1 MSYSFPKD
9 AKEGDKVTLENGVEY
24 IFHKDKARWVV
35 NSVTDSLG
43 AELATQEDIK
53 RLQSEIIELEEEI
66 DAIAPSV
73 ERGIWTFNLGGA
85 VGNKGQITMYDGMD
99 KTGSPIGLFKSA
111 KSIWLNELDSDGTPH
126 GFANVDEGDLIELF
140 VQGEAD
146 YGLFTVVAIHDETDG
161 NVKYWVIDVDF
172 VRALN
177 SESKADNADSLRVKV
192 IQPPSAGSESGGDG
206 NDHLSIKYNMKI
218 AFISYTEEVH
228 TMVANPNESKWS
240 NSSFGGHGAEVFKD
254 LYKWFPPEEYE
265 FIPGDIIWFELEVSG
280 GRAWEVQPPHAVFS
294 FHATNVIEFTSAR
307 QHFQGHSSWAGFG
320 VNDQQPD
327 RSKTH
332 QVIFQCFRRRG

>member
-53 RLQSEIIELEEEI
+53 RLQSEIVELEEEI

-73 ERGIWTFNLGGA
+73 ERGTWTFNLGGA
-85 VGNKGQITMYDGMD
+85 
-99 KTGSPIGLFKSA
+99 
-111 KSIWLNELDSDGTPH
+111 
-126 GFANVDEGDLIELF
+126 
-140 VQGEAD
+140 
-146 YGLFTVVAIHDETDG
+146 HDESQG
-161 NVKYWVIDVDF
+161 AAQYWVIDVEF
-172 VRALN
+172 VRSLSA
-177 SESKADNADSLRVKV
+177 SSKADNADDVRVKI
-192 IQPPSAGSESGGDG
+192 IQPPSAEGESGGDG